1 MNEELYC
8 KIENKK
14 EQFGHDFRAKTFY
27 FDGSAVLYSDY
38 KNLKISICFFTFIPV
53 VFITLQ
59 RYC

>member
-38 KNLKISICFFTFIPV
+38 KNLKISI
-53 VFITLQ
+53 Q
-59 RYC
+59 